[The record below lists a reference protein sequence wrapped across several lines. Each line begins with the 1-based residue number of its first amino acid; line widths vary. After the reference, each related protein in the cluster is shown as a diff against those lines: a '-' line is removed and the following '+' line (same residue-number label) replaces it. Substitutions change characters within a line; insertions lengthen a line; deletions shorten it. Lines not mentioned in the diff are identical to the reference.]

1 MHLINAV
8 TAVAI
13 LPAMIGLASSGF
25 CTPAS
30 EAGDQI
36 YNVNSFGTKAD
47 GVTDDTEAIQQA
59 CNEAAKQGGIV
70 YIPAGRYLVKG
81 SIKVPP
87 GVHIKGTAASPQYSE
102 PLIGTIILAT
112 DGKDNENAPA
122 LFEMGSS
129 CSVSGLTIYYP
140 EQSVKDIR
148 PYPWTFHLQGFDN
161 TVENVTLVNSYN
173 GIKVGPE
180 PNVRHRIRSVY
191 GCTLR
196 RGIFV
201 DGCTDIG
208 RIENVQLHGHWW
220 WAKEVGG
227 DAEIVNRFM
236 IENLEAF
243 VFGRT
248 DWEYVTNTFVF
259 PTKIGY
265 KFIQTPSGACNGQFC
280 GIGSDWSQRCIVV
293 EAIQPMGLLI
303 TNAQLVA
310 FAGDDPT
317 AVVIEKTCAG
327 SVRLVNCAFWGPSV
341 QNVVSHG
348 QGYVSL
354 TDCYFS
360 SGRQGNTK
368 PLIEADAG
376 KLQVRGCTFA
386 TSEPSIALRKG
397 LKHAII
403 TENNGIK
410 GVSIINEIGNAAII
424 ANNEPAE

>member
-1 MHLINAV
+1 MHNVCWSLLVSMCCLLTVGSHGSCEEGV
-8 TAVAI
+8 TLDGV
-13 LPAMIGLASSGF
+13 
-25 CTPAS
+25 
-30 EAGDQI
+30 
-36 YNVNSFGTKAD
+36 YNVISFGAKAD
-47 GVTDDTEAIQQA
+47 GTTDDTASIQKA
-59 CNEAAKQGGIV
+59 CDEAAKQGGVV

-87 GVHIKGTAASPQYSE
+87 GVHIKGSAAAPQYSE
-102 PLIGTIILAT
+102 PLVGSVILAV
-112 DGKDNENAPA
+112 GGRDNENAPA

-129 CSVSGLTIYYP
+129 CSVSGVVIYYP
-140 EQSVKDIR
+140 EQKMSDIR

-201 DGCTDIG
+201 DACTDIG
-208 RIENVQLHGHWW
+208 RIDNVQLHGHWW

-227 DAEIVNRFM
+227 DAEIVNKFM
-236 IENLEAF
+236 IDNLEAF

-293 EAIQPMGLLI
+293 EQIQPMGLLI

-310 FAGDDPT
+310 FAGEDPV
-317 AVVIEKTCAG
+317 AVVIEKTCTG

-341 QNVVSHG
+341 QNIVSHG
-348 QGYVSL
+348 EGYLSL
-354 TDCYFS
+354 SDCYLS

-368 PLIEADAG
+368 PLVEADGG

-386 TSEPSIALRKG
+386 TAEPSIALRKG

-403 TENNGIK
+403 TENNGAK
-410 GVSIINEIGNAAII
+410 GVSIVNEIGDSAII
-424 ANNEPAE
+424 ANNEPPQ